1 MSLPY
6 ASLAKEFEA
15 LLADHNAV
23 TVLSHVNPDPDAI
36 GTALGIYLWLKE
48 QGKRVEVANMT
59 VDVPRHLD
67 FLPGFSK
74 IKSKIDFEDSLIIAC
89 DSGSLDRL
97 EFDLSGRTIV
107 NIDHHPTNTRFG
119 RLNVVNE
126 DAVSSSEV
134 AYHLLTEIH
143 SLSSQSATAFY
154 AALVSDT
161 RNFTTGNMHRG
172 IFDLAA
178 TLVDRGVNIP
188 HVTAQMLH
196 RRSLASLRIL
206 GVAIDSLE
214 LVRDARVAVMTVRR
228 DDRIKWGAR
237 GSDLD
242 GIVDYARSLVT
253 VQVAMMLVER
263 QEDIKVSLRSKGVDV
278 SRIAR
283 HFGGG
288 GHRAAA
294 GFEIRGMDSATLT
307 AAVLDIIDQEELLI

>member
-1 MSLPY
+1 VSLPY

-15 LLADHNAV
+15 LLAGHNAV

-59 VDVPRHLD
+59 VDVPRNLD

-97 EFDLSGRTIV
+97 GFDLSGRTIV

-119 RLNVVNE
+119 ELNVVNA
-126 DAVSSSEV
+126 DAVASSEV
-134 AYHLLTEIH
+134 AYHLLTPLQP
-143 SLSSQSATAFY
+143 LSAKSATAFY

-161 RNFTTGNMHRG
+161 RNFTTNNMRRSV
-172 IFDLAA
+172 FDLAGA
-178 TLVDRGVNIP
+178 LVDRGVNIS
-188 HVTAQMLH
+188 HVTSHMLH

-214 LVRDARVAVMTVRR
+214 LVRDARVAIMTVHR
-228 DDRIKWGAR
+228 DDRLKWGAK

-253 VQVAMMLVER
+253 VQVAVMLVER
-263 QEDIKVSLRSKGVDV
+263 KEDIKVSLRSKGVDV
-278 SRIAR
+278 ARIAQ

-294 GFEIRGMDSATLT
+294 GFEVRGMESDSLRVAILN
-307 AAVLDIIDQEELLI
+307 AIDEEELLL